1 MNILR
6 IITLSSTHTVTIAT
20 AEMAD
25 KKSEDQKAEEAMQD
39 FKVSVFSLSVVAW
52 LMVKPDS
59 NYWIIR

>member
-59 NYWIIR
+59 DYWIIR

>member
-1 MNILR
+1 MDILR

-52 LMVKPDS
+52 LMVRPDS
-59 NYWIIR
+59 DYWIIR

>member
-52 LMVKPDS
+52 LMVRPDS
-59 NYWIIR
+59 DYWIIR